1 LFNNDHVDRLHFLEN
16 EKEETFMLEPIN
28 LTPKEPLSNDE
39 LSAMH
44 ET

>member
-1 LFNNDHVDRLHFLEN
+1 
-16 EKEETFMLEPIN
+16 MLEPIN